1 MEAPSAEQVN
11 ALHKASHG
19 LEAHKIIE
27 VSEDAGL
34 RIYKKIREFKPEQK
48 TIIISGFS
56 ESSYVKKALKLGVG
70 SFTKKPY
77 TVETLGKVVRDELDK
92 NN

>member
-1 MEAPSAEQVN
+1 MVME
-11 ALHKASHG
+11 
-19 LEAHKIIE
+19 
-27 VSEDAGL
+27 SEDAGL

-56 ESSYVKKALKLGVG
+56 ESSYVKKVLKLGVG
-70 SFTKKPY
+70 SFTRKPY